1 MITYLS
7 QKKSNFYCIMLT
19 IGLDSKRPSR
29 YGHLLV
35 FGELTRIHSL
45 FAAVALRLPISVIR
59 NLILTRLEKQ
69 FCWNIFIS
77 IKSFSQR
84 ACDHGARKKMW
95 NLAYVCVCE
104 WVSANRMS
112 GFQWKREKKRFQS
125 DTNNVADRP
134 VTLHIWGKFRDIILI
149 YF

>member
-19 IGLDSKRPSR
+19 IGLDSKRLSR

-59 NLILTRLEKQ
+59 NLILTQLEKQ

-77 IKSFSQR
+77 ISLSR
-84 ACDHGARKKMW
+84 SVHVITEREKKCGTLRMF
-95 NLAYVCVCE
+95 VCVNEYRQTECRAFSE
-104 WVSANRMS
+104 KE
-112 GFQWKREKKRFQS
+112 QKKRFQS